1 LQPSLARMD
10 HEVDQFK
17 PIPQYPRQ
25 AAMDRWIVN
34 AAPDTRMKEVFDFN
48 LDGCPE
54 PGQDVL
60 AVYY

>member
-1 LQPSLARMD
+1 ME
-10 HEVDQFK
+10 HEVDQFE
-17 PIPQYPRQ
+17 PMSQYPRQ
-25 AAMDRWIVN
+25 AAMDRRIVN
-34 AAPDTRMKEVFDFN
+34 AAQDTRMKEVFDFN

>member
-1 LQPSLARMD
+1 MD

-25 AAMDRWIVN
+25 AAIDRWIVKCCSGYSN
-34 AAPDTRMKEVFDFN
+34 EGGFDFN